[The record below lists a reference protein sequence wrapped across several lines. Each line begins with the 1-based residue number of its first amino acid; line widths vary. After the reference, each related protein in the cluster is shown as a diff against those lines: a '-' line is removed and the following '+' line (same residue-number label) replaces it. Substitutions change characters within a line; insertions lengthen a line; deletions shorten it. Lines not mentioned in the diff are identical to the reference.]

1 MGNYLSDSGP
11 NFKAGEVKLNSI
23 PEYQYNKDMKKELKA
38 GHVKKE
44 DLAELYESM
53 LVIREFEEMI
63 LKLKNGAYEILSDYE
78 YRGPTHLSIGQEAT
92 AAGVCSAL
100 NITDEITSTHRGH
113 GDSIAKG
120 FHAIKRMTEAQLKAR
135 CPEFSA
141 LSGDALLEAVLEDH
155 IFRTIAELFG
165 KEAGYGKGRGG
176 GMHIADFRVGHLGA
190 NAIVGGGIP
199 IIRAVREGLAGNEIQ
214 QIHGILNGT
223 CNYILTRMENEGRP
237 FDEILADA
245 QKLGYAEAD
254 PSLDIDGFDTAHKA
268 CILSALA
275 YGFQPSLDQVQ
286 VEGIRN
292 LSGKDVQYAAD
303 FGYRIKLLAVVA
315 KHDADIEVGVH
326 PTLVPF
332 DHMLASVN
340 GVFNAAMVRG
350 DMVGDTM
357 FYGRGAGRLPTASTV
372 VGDIGDIARNM
383 AHGEVRYARAVPT
396 YGEGVTK
403 LRAPGD
409 IVSRF
414 YLRFNVADKAGAF
427 GTMTTILGRNG
438 VSISAAAQ
446 KTANVD
452 EKGFVPVVVLTHPA
466 PAKAVDAALA
476 EIREAGI
483 LNESPVKLRML

>member
-1 MGNYLSDSGP
+1 MKEIGVGILGFGTVGAGVAEGLLRNRRLMAERLGVDIALRRIADLDITTDRGVAVDPDVLTTDAQGVIADP
-11 NFKAGEVKLNSI
+11 NVQIVVETIGGTGIARTFVLAALNAGKAVVTANKKL
-23 PEYQYNKDMKKELKA
+23 
-38 GHVKKE
+38 
-44 DLAELYESM
+44 LAEYGKE
-53 LVIREFEEMI
+53 IFDAAA
-63 LKLKNGAYEILSDYE
+63 KNGVDIY
-78 YRGPTHLSIGQEAT
+78 
-92 AAGVCSAL
+92 
-100 NITDEITSTHRGH
+100 
-113 GDSIAKG
+113 
-120 FHAIKRMTEAQLKAR
+120 
-135 CPEFSA
+135 
-141 LSGDALLEAVLEDH
+141 
-155 IFRTIAELFG
+155 FG
-165 KEAGYGKGRGG
+165 AS
-176 GMHIADFRVGHLGA
+176 
-190 NAIVGGGIP
+190 VGGGIP
-199 IIRAVREGLAGNEIQ
+199 IIRSLREGLAGNDIQ

-223 CNYILTRMENEGRP
+223 CNYILTRMETEGRP
-237 FDEILADA
+237 FGEILADA

-292 LSGKDVQYAAD
+292 LDGRDVKYAAD
-303 FGYRIKLLAVVA
+303 FGCRIKLLAVVA
-315 KHDADIEVGVH
+315 KHGADVEVGVH

-383 AHGEVRYARAVPT
+383 AHGETRYARAVPT

-414 YLRFNVADKAGAF
+414 YLRFGVADRAGAF
-427 GTMTTILGRNG
+427 GQIASILGRHG

-446 KTANVD
+446 KAADVD
-452 EKGFVPVVVLTHPA
+452 AGGFVPVVVLTHPA
-466 PAKAVDAALA
+466 AAKAVDAALE
-476 EIREAGI
+476 EISKSGATGGAHVR
-483 LNESPVKLRML
+483 LRML